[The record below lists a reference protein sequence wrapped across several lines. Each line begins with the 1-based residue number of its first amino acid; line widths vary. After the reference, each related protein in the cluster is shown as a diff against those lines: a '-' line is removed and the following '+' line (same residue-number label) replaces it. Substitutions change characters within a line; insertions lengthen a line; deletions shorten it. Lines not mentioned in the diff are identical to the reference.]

1 MLQVLELARPVCE
14 HRRASASHGA
24 PLHCSPRAEFLAQPF
39 PVLRRTQDRRKP
51 GGAESDK
58 APLLSAVALLFR
70 IWFRVWLGLFGV
82 PSVRAVLTQFEI
94 SYNVDLDFNTPEY
107 AYAVKN

>member
-1 MLQVLELARPVCE
+1 M
-14 HRRASASHGA
+14 
-24 PLHCSPRAEFLAQPF
+24 
-39 PVLRRTQDRRKP
+39 
-51 GGAESDK
+51 
-58 APLLSAVALLFR
+58 LSAVALLFR

-107 AYAVKN
+107 AEYAYAVKN